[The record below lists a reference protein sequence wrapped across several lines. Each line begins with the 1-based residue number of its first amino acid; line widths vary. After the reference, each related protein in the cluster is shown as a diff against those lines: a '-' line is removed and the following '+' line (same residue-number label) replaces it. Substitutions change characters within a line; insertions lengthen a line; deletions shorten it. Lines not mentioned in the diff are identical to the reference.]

1 MGPGGARALIRLA
14 AAVTRV
20 LVWGGCCLQ
29 GCPVLLVWQGD
40 IRLLLPAG
48 GDTDYQVTL
57 SLRQCGTEVFH
68 PTSHVFLP
76 SLPRSERRQN
86 PPAITGV

>member
-48 GDTDYQVTL
+48 GDTD
-57 SLRQCGTEVFH
+57 C
-68 PTSHVFLP
+68 
-76 SLPRSERRQN
+76 
-86 PPAITGV
+86 